1 VQHGLEAVGLRLLTA
16 CARGLP
22 PRLALASGRA
32 LGRLALGL
40 RIRQRVCMSN
50 LAIAFPGAEHAAER
64 RRVARSAYEHL
75 GVVVFEFLGLARLRR
90 EELQRRL
97 EVVGVEQLQASLARG
112 QGVILATGHYGNWE
126 ILSAGLVAHGFPVS
140 VVVQRLHNPAA
151 EAIVHS
157 ARDAL
162 GERSIERGMGL
173 RRVRVE
179 LQSNRILGILCDQD
193 GKKRGVFVPFFG
205 RSTSTPKGAAQMS
218 RRWGIPFHPA
228 FGQRLAD
235 GRHRLVVHPAVDVP
249 AHVPED
255 QAVQQMMARFNT
267 LLEATIR
274 TDPGQ
279 YFWLHRRWK
288 TPEPASSAT

>member
-1 VQHGLEAVGLRLLTA
+1 MQHGLETLGLRLLTA
-16 CARGLP
+16 CARVLP
-22 PRLALASGRA
+22 PRLAQASGRG

-50 LAIAFPGAEHAAER
+50 LAIAFPGPEHAAER

-75 GVVVFEFLGLARLRR
+75 GVVAFEFLGLARMRR
-90 EELQRRL
+90 EELQRQL
-97 EVVGVEQLQASLARG
+97 EIVGVEQLQASLGRG
-112 QGVILATGHYGNWE
+112 QGLILATGHYGNWE
-126 ILSAGLVAHGFPVS
+126 IFAAGLVAHGFPVS
-140 VVVQRLHNPAA
+140 LVVQRLRNPAA
-151 EAIVHS
+151 EAIVHAARS
-157 ARDAL
+157 AFGA
-162 GERSIERGMGL
+162 RSIDRGMGL
-173 RRVRVE
+173 RRVKVE
-179 LQSNRILGILCDQD
+179 LETNRILGILCDQD

-218 RRWGIPFHPA
+218 RRWGVPFHPA

-235 GRHRLVVHPAVDVP
+235 GRHRLVVHPPVDVP

-255 QAVQQMMARFNT
+255 QAVRQMMARFNA
-267 LLEATIR
+267 LLEAAIR

-279 YFWLHRRWK
+279 YLWLHRRWK